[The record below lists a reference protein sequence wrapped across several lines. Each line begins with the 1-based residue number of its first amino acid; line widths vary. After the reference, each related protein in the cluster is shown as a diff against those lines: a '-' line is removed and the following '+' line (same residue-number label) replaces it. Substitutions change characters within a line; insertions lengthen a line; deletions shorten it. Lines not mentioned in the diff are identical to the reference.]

1 MKIATIIGARPQFI
15 LAAAIPSASTA
26 KVLINTRP
34 LHNIRFCLCE
44 EAAADEAI
52 S

>member
-1 MKIATIIGARPQFI
+1 MKKIIA
-15 LAAAIPSASTA
+15 L
-26 KVLINTRP
+26 LRP